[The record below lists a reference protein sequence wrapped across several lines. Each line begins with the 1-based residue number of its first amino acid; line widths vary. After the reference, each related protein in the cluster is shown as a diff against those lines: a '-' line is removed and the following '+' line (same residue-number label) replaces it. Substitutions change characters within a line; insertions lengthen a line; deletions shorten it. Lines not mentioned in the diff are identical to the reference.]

1 MLTIYKSIPPR
12 CQDARASTSVPNL
25 QGCKGCCLAKLVIE
39 SDLQSEWL
47 LTSDSLE
54 LRREALLLGGGAE
67 SKTVINAFTSVSVP
81 LSNVRLL
88 AVFGN
93 APF

>member
-1 MLTIYKSIPPR
+1 M
-12 CQDARASTSVPNL
+12 PNL
-25 QGCKGCCLAKLVIE
+25 QGCCLGKLVIE

-54 LRREALLLGGGAE
+54 LRREALLLGVGGE